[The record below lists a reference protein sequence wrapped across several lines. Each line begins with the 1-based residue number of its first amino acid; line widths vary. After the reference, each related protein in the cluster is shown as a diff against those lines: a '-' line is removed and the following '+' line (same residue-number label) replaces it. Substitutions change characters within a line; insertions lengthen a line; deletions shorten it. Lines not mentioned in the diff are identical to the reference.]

1 MTLQSLIL
9 LALKASIPL
18 SVFAIGLGSRF
29 DDALY
34 LLRRPALL
42 VPSVLAM
49 NVVMPLVAA
58 TMAWAFD
65 LPGAVEISLVALAV
79 SPIPPL
85 LPKKQI
91 KAHGEPH
98 RKHLRHR
105 AAQDDSVEG
114 MPLEPDRARHGV
126 QAGQNVYGRRLD
138 GHTRLSY
145 CQRSI
150 KGMEFKDECKVIA
163 KPDDA

>member
-79 SPIPPL
+79 SPIPP
-85 LPKKQI
+85 PPAEEADQSARRTPS
-91 KAHGEPH
+91 KAPSPPCGTG
-98 RKHLRHR
+98 RF
-105 AAQDDSVEG
+105 
-114 MPLEPDRARHGV
+114 
-126 QAGQNVYGRRLD
+126 GRRD
-138 GHTRLSY
+138 ASRTGP
-145 CQRSI
+145 RSPWCSSWS
-150 KGMEFKDECKVIA
+150 ECLWA
-163 KPDDA
+163 SP